1 MAVSIGTFE
10 KKKKKKE
17 EIKMNKREEGGG
29 GMGVAKQ
36 NRPLLFCLIQFVL
49 GIAPI

>member
-17 EIKMNKREEGGG
+17 EIKMNKRGGG

-36 NRPLLFCLIQFVL
+36 NRPLLFCLIWFVL